1 MCCFTLIQ
9 SSQAC
14 TCLAEGG
21 LNLLLDTWHFS
32 PCTFVAA
39 FTFSLLLV
47 IFLISFT
54 FITKE
59 NRPRSRYTLS
69 LKKCHEKQSQQLNKA
84 QKDNNTVV
92 VNRVFLILPTDSC
105 SCPERR
111 RNMEQCFFSIW
122 LLFIFLIYIEIS
134 RPNVDIW
141 KFWNARKQS
150 VCGFVSKW
158 IFQLFAQGFS

>member
-1 MCCFTLIQ
+1 MCCFALIP

-21 LNLLLDTWHFS
+21 LNLLLEAWHFS
-32 PCTFVAA
+32 PCTFVAV

-47 IFLISFT
+47 ISFT

-69 LKKCHEKQSQQLNKA
+69 FRRNVTKNSQQLNKA

-122 LLFIFLIYIEIS
+122 LIFFNLHRNI
-134 RPNVDIW
+134 
-141 KFWNARKQS
+141 KT
-150 VCGFVSKW
+150 
-158 IFQLFAQGFS
+158 